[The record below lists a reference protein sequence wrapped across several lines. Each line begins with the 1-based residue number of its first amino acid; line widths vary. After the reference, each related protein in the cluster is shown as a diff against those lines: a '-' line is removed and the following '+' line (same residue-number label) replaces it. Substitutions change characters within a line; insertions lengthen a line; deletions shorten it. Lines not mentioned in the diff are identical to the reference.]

1 MLTIEQVIALLGA
14 KFPGVRKDGI
24 KNLAGVIALQAENEE
39 EARAIV
45 DKLTADK
52 VSAFVTDFRSNIDR
66 EIQQS
71 VSTAE
76 QNLRNKYDFVDKG
89 QNQQQQQQQ
98 VQQQNG
104 GITIDQIRTLMA
116 ETMKPF
122 ADRLDAIDVQNAS
135 KVRRETYVGK
145 LKDAKLSD
153 TMQNMMLNQ
162 FDRMTFKD
170 DADFNQFLADS
181 QPTIDKMAQ
190 EAANRM
196 LENDR
201 TPRFG
206 TGKVETGTEMSAG
219 MKEYLDAKKN
229 ENGES
234 QGKALL

>member
-1 MLTIEQVIALLGA
+1 MLIIEQVIALLGA

-52 VSAFVTDFRSNIDR
+52 VSAFVSDYRSNIDR

-89 QNQQQQQQQ
+89 QQQQQQQQQ

-116 ETMKPF
+116 ESVKTAMQPF
-122 ADRLDAIDVQNAS
+122 AQRLDAIDAQNVA
-135 KVRRETYVGK
+135 KVRREAYVGK
-145 LKDAKLSD
+145 LKAAKLEDS
-153 TMQNMMLNQ
+153 MIEMMTGQ
-162 FDRMTFKD
+162 FDMMQFAD
-170 DADFNQFLADS
+170 DNAFNAFMAAQ
-181 QPTIDKMAQ
+181 QPSIDKMAQ
-190 EAANRM
+190 QAVDARLRQDSTPGFASVNKEGVSDVVSKFIAGQNANS
-196 LENDR
+196 L
-201 TPRFG
+201 G
-206 TGKVETGTEMSAG
+206 
-219 MKEYLDAKKN
+219 
-229 ENGES
+229 
-234 QGKALL
+234 GKAI